1 MYPEEGWR
9 KLWERVPKLSINF
22 EVIVS
27 CAHWNF
33 EERSKVFGFVLITI
47 NYCFKVIVYYNFII
61 MYSRLQ
67 LFDL

>member
-1 MYPEEGWR
+1 M
-9 KLWERVPKLSINF
+9 PKLSINF